1 VYQVADSQVVLRAHK
16 ALLRRGR
23 TALVS
28 RNVVLL
34 GLTSLFTDISS
45 EMVTTILPLYLLYG
59 LGLSPLA
66 FGVVDGLQQGS
77 SALVRVASGFVA
89 DRLRRYK
96 EIAAIGYGLSAVS
109 KLGMLAAGSSL
120 GAIGAVIFV
129 DRTGKG
135 IRTGPRDA
143 LISLSTPREELG
155 TAFGVHRTLDTAG
168 ALIGPLVA
176 FGLLA
181 LAPRAYDTVFVVS
194 FAFALVGLGILVTFV
209 QNRKAD
215 ATEPEERPSLKAAA
229 GLLRIP
235 RLRLLLVVGA
245 GLAVATMSD
254 GFVYLALQR
263 RMDFDLR
270 FLPLLFVG
278 TAFTYMLLATPV
290 GRLAD
295 RAGRGRVFVG
305 GYVLLLGVYAT
316 LLLPAIGLP
325 ALLVVLLLFGGYYAA
340 TDGVLMALASTLL
353 PEELRASGLSL
364 VVSVTSVARLVAS
377 IAFGAVWAAAGIHAA
392 IVVFGIA
399 LAATTALGATLLARG
414 RTPAD
419 A

>member
-1 VYQVADSQVVLRAHK
+1 
-16 ALLRRGR
+16 
-23 TALVS
+23 
-28 RNVVLL
+28 
-34 GLTSLFTDISS
+34 
-45 EMVTTILPLYLLYG
+45 
-59 LGLSPLA
+59 
-66 FGVVDGLQQGS
+66 
-77 SALVRVASGFVA
+77 
-89 DRLRRYK
+89 
-96 EIAAIGYGLSAVS
+96 
-109 KLGMLAAGSSL
+109 
-120 GAIGAVIFV
+120 
-129 DRTGKG
+129 
-135 IRTGPRDA
+135 
-143 LISLSTPREELG
+143 
-155 TAFGVHRTLDTAG
+155 
-168 ALIGPLVA
+168 
-176 FGLLA
+176 
-181 LAPRAYDTVFVVS
+181 
-194 FAFALVGLGILVTFV
+194 VTFV
-209 QNRKAD
+209 QNRRAD

-245 GLAVATMSD
+245 GLALATMSD

-305 GYVLLLGVYAT
+305 GYVLLLGVYAG

-364 VVSVTSVARLVAS
+364 VVSVTSLARLVAS
-377 IAFGAVWAAAGIHAA
+377 IAFGAVWAAAGIQAA